1 MTKLLRYHTSMAN
14 PDYYWE
20 NNQVALKLRN
30 KELNTYEKYEKACK
44 IAGCACYNED
54 VFNSHLKGE

>member
-1 MTKLLRYHTSMAN
+1 MAN